1 MGTPQRARRKK
12 FSLSANRHK
21 LFWFCVL
28 LVKVILHLLK
38 DCSRVEKNTHVKCG
52 LKLKF
57 MVKPFNVSLTMFTCL
72 APRTIHLPSQ
82 LVSFLQTVIWTTN
95 HSSAIRT
102 CGSVYGATALTN
114 DIGVSIGTFK
124 PMTGFEVHGCY
135 DLSFFL
141 RCQRRESWV
150 GAPKIKRSST
160 SSTSMRQPH
169 VSRDTENNLENSGV
183 KQIGHVFWEVQ
194 RSRKND
200 EFYKKICAPEN
211 QLNWQSG
218 S

>member
-1 MGTPQRARRKK
+1 
-12 FSLSANRHK
+12 
-21 LFWFCVL
+21 
-28 LVKVILHLLK
+28 
-38 DCSRVEKNTHVKCG
+38 
-52 LKLKF
+52 

-194 RSRKND
+194 RSRKDD